1 MRVHICMP
9 CPSNSG
15 SRKQRES
22 ESERRTISRRTE
34 TIRSL
39 LHSVRWRKCASKQAR
54 AIPNVSREWTAGH
67 RGSRDRLAVPPHPCR
82 AAIPASPPA
91 PLRAAFFARA
101 FTTHISLPRT
111 QALPVQAKC
120 ERGAVVRRASP
131 VISHVSV
138 CRDCS
143 AREGDE
149 TGLPTYTES
158 TCYRSLDRGASYRR
172 DERPRQASAKWYLR
186 VRLHAS
192 TRHQD
197 TLGDFSRRHLQPSR
211 GHVLR
216 SPAEEVG

>member
-1 MRVHICMP
+1 MFPRIDSR
-9 CPSNSG
+9 PS
-15 SRKQRES
+15 R
-22 ESERRTISRRTE
+22 I
-34 TIRSL
+34 
-39 LHSVRWRKCASKQAR
+39 AR
-54 AIPNVSREWTAGH
+54 ASPQ
-67 RGSRDRLAVPPHPCR
+67 VPAAPFPCFFPRVRYPHI
-82 AAIPASPPA
+82 APANE
-91 PLRAAFFARA
+91 
-101 FTTHISLPRT
+101 
-111 QALPVQAKC
+111 ALPVQAKC
-120 ERGAVVRRASP
+120 ERSVVVRCAFP

-158 TCYRSLDRGASYRR
+158 TCYRSLERGASYRR
-172 DERPRQASAKWYLR
+172 NERPRQASAKWYLR

-197 TLGDFSRRHLQPSR
+197 TLGDFSRRYLQPSR